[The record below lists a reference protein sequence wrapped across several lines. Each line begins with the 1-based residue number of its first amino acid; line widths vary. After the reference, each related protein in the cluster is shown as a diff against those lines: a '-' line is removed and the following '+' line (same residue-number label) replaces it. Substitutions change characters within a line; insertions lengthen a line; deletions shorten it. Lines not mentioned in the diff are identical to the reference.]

1 MKNSLLLKN
10 FRLFDPSEKLDK
22 ISDLLIQ
29 DGKIK
34 IIDEF
39 IKINNVKTIQGNE
52 QILLPGLIDFHVHYR
67 DPGETYKEEI
77 FTGSRA
83 SAKGG
88 FTTVIMMANTN
99 PAMDN
104 ISSLLNQKES
114 IDKNS
119 IIRILQT
126 AAVTIG
132 RQGKKIVDIDSL
144 SKLGVVSFSD
154 DGDVIQNE
162 KILIEAL
169 RKANSYNRT
178 IFEHCEDKDWIRDG
192 VINLG
197 QVSVRLGLKG
207 RSREAEISSIRRDIQ
222 VARKNNLWIYLQHI
236 SCKES
241 VGLIRDAKDEGVNVT
256 AEVTPHHLL
265 MNENWTYGNQENLPK
280 WIDIDS
286 FDTNT
291 RVNPPLRTEEDRLCL
306 IDGLI
311 DGTIDIIATDHAPHS
326 KGEKNNTFDD
336 APAGINGAETAILS
350 MITMMKKNE
359 LSLENI
365 VTSLC
370 SNPGSILENILG
382 LKIGKI
388 KEGFNA
394 DFVSINP
401 DSEVFID
408 EDFFVSK
415 SSNSPLIGKKMKGAV
430 NMTIFDGKIV
440 YEGNNEKD

>member
-1 MKNSLLLKN
+1 MKNSLLLRD

-22 ISDLLIQ
+22 ISDILIE
-29 DGKIK
+29 DGKITK
-34 IIDEF
+34 IDEF
-39 IKINNVKTIQGNE
+39 IDISNVEIIQGNK

-99 PAMDN
+99 PTMDN
-104 ISSLLNQKES
+104 INSLLNQKES

-119 IIRILQT
+119 LIRTLQT
-126 AAVTIG
+126 ASVTIG
-132 RQGKKIVDIDSL
+132 RQGEEIVDIDSL
-144 SKLGVVSFSD
+144 SKFGVVSFSD

-162 KILIEAL
+162 KILVEAL
-169 RKANSYNRT
+169 RKANSNKRT
-178 IFEHCEDKDWIRDG
+178 ILEHCEDEDWIRDG
-192 VINLG
+192 VVNLG
-197 QVSVRLGLKG
+197 QVSLRLGLKG
-207 RSREAEISSIRRDIQ
+207 RARKAEISSISRDIE
-222 VARKNNLWIYLQHI
+222 VARKNNLWVYLQHV

-241 VGLIRDAKDEGVNVT
+241 VELIRNAKKDGVDVT
-256 AEVTPHHLL
+256 AEVTPHHLF
-265 MNENWTYGNQENLPK
+265 MNENWTYGNQENSPS

-286 FDTNT
+286 FETNT

-306 IDGLI
+306 IEALL
-311 DGTIDIIATDHAPHS
+311 DGTIDIVATDHAPHS
-326 KGEKNNTFDD
+326 KGDKNNTFDE

-350 MITMMKKNE
+350 LLTMMNKNE
-359 LSLENI
+359 LRLENI
-365 VTSLC
+365 VSSLC
-370 SNPGSILENILG
+370 TKPGSILEDILG
-382 LKIGKI
+382 LKVGKI
-388 KEGFNA
+388 KVGFNA

-401 DSEVFID
+401 TYEIFID

-415 SSNSPLIGKKMKGAV
+415 SSNSPLIGKKMKGKV

-440 YEGNNEKD
+440 YEDNNE